1 MKRTKLSWVP
11 AFSFA
16 VLALS
21 AFMPAASAQ
30 TRTIELADLLPQDV
44 DQLVELNT
52 AVNHPFGPML
62 ESMTSAFNFDSG
74 SMTEEQTAEL
84 NTLLEENT
92 LSFASKNVW
101 KEEDGYTYVEPD
113 MYASLHGTREEMVAI
128 ANLETEP
135 DEIVNG
141 IKVDIPEGEDGDV
154 FIGYFGDLVVVT
166 NNRQN
171 LNALVNNYNTS
182 TAATLAKN
190 SGYMEIRTKATA
202 GSFFNMYVN
211 PTGYQNMYEGSVGAV
226 APVGL
231 EAMMSMQSELMA
243 AIQGEG
249 ISVAQTSSGFNFSVF
264 VKGDDAKLRE
274 LNLSFDRY
282 NFVPELYRYV
292 NSNNLMLYGEEN
304 NLEGKM
310 NDLMRFFMSDT
321 EMSQEFTDWKNTL
334 KAQGNVNFDT
344 EILPL
349 LAGKYAM
356 TFHKTNQVW
365 PALTMIIDVR
375 NQRNEAGSVLSRLV
389 DYADKNFTK
398 METEEGVDFYSRGVS
413 SFNGTAY
420 YDLTFDLSALPD
432 AEMDGLPR
440 EQALI
445 TIHAAITSEGFLVVT
460 NAPNVGDVYTL
471 DGKGLMNVSSFNQS
485 VTQNEMLAGLGYL
498 NMDVVEDYVFMLM
511 DMFSAPVEAEDFA
524 KGLLD
529 PWHEIFTK
537 SYATADTARAT
548 GFVNVDTAGL
558 AEYGTLFENYFN
570 MGYTGEEYSYPL
582 MPGSTP
588 LYAPAQFC
596 DVHDSDWF
604 APYVEELAQNDIV
617 RGYPDGCFKPGNEIT
632 RAEFLKMAIEATDSA
647 GMMTYESMNYD
658 LPTAGFGDVETDDWY
673 AHYIDQGVHL
683 EWIEGYDDDT
693 FRPNANITR
702 AEAVTI
708 LYRILH
714 NQNLLDAEME
724 TDLSNNPTNYSR
736 FADVHTDDWF
746 FDQIAVAFQEGLVS
760 GVTTTSFEPGRNLN
774 RAEAAKIIKLFRD
787 LELAGKV
794 Q

>member
-1 MKRTKLSWVP
+1 MKRTKLSWVT
-11 AFSFA
+11 AFGFA
-16 VLALS
+16 VLTLS
-21 AFMPAASAQ
+21 AFMPSASAQ
-30 TRTIELADLLPQDV
+30 TRTLELADLLPQDV

-52 AVNHPFGPML
+52 QVEHPFGAML
-62 ESMTSAFNFDSG
+62 EEMASAFNFDNG
-74 SMTEEQTAEL
+74 SMTEDQSARL
-84 NTLLEENT
+84 NTLLENNT

-101 KEEDGYTYVEPD
+101 TEEDGYTYADPD
-113 MYASLHGTREEMVAI
+113 MYAALHGTREDLVAI
-128 ANLETEP
+128 AALPDEP
-135 DEIVNG
+135 DEVVNG
-141 IKVDIPEGEDGDV
+141 IRVDIPEGEDGDV
-154 FIGYFGDLVVVT
+154 FIGYFGDLIVVT

-182 TAATLAKN
+182 PATTLAKN
-190 SGYMEIRTKATA
+190 ADYMQIKAKA
-202 GSFFNMYVN
+202 LSGSFFNMYVN
-211 PTGYQNMYEGSVGAV
+211 PAGYQNMYEGSVGAV

-231 EAMMSMQSELMA
+231 EAMMSMQTELMA
-243 AIQGEG
+243 AIKGEG

-264 VKGDDAKLRE
+264 VKGDGSKLSE
-274 LNLSFDRY
+274 LDLSFDRY

-292 NSNNLMLYGEEN
+292 NGNNLMLYGEEN
-304 NLEGKM
+304 NIEGKM
-310 NDLMRFFMSDT
+310 NDLMRFFLSDA
-321 EMSQEFTDWKNTL
+321 EMSQAFTDWKNDL
-334 KAQGNVNFDT
+334 NAQGNVNFDT

-356 TFHKTNQVW
+356 TVHKSNQLW
-365 PALTMIIDVR
+365 PAVTMIIDVR
-375 NQRNEAGSVLSRLV
+375 NHRNEAGSVLSRLV
-389 DYADKNFTK
+389 DYADKSFTG
-398 METEEGVDFYSRGVS
+398 MEEDEGVDFYSRGVS

-420 YDLTFDLSALPD
+420 YDLTFDPSKLPD
-432 AEMDGLPR
+432 SDMDGLTR
-440 EQALI
+440 EQALV
-445 TIHAAITSEGFLVVT
+445 TIHAAITSEGFLVIT

-471 DGKGLMNVSSFNQS
+471 DGKGLMNISSFNQS
-485 VTQNEMLAGLGYL
+485 VTQNETLAGLGYL
-498 NMDVVEDYVFMLM
+498 NMDTVEDYVFMLM
-511 DMFSAPVEAEDFA
+511 DMFGAPVEAEDFA

-537 SYATADTARAT
+537 SYATADTAWAT
-548 GFVNVDTAGL
+548 GFVNVDLAGL
-558 AEYGTLFENYFN
+558 TEYRTLFENYFN

-582 MPGSTP
+582 MPGTTP

-617 RGYPDGCFKPGNEIT
+617 RGYSDGCFKPGNEIT

-658 LPTAGFGDVETDDWY
+658 LPSAGFNDVESDDWY

-683 EWIEGYDDDT
+683 EWIEGYGDDT
-693 FRPNANITR
+693 FRPNAHITR

-714 NQNLLDAEME
+714 NQNLLDAGME
-724 TDLSNNPTNYSR
+724 TDLANNPSNYSR
-736 FADVHTDDWF
+736 FTDVRTEDWF
-746 FDQIAVAFQEGLVS
+746 FSQIAVAFNEGLVS

-787 LELAGKV
+787 LELAGKI